1 MKNPYSSLQG
11 QSPIADA
18 QQSVVKVHRAVKQ
31 AQSHPSEET
40 VENAKN
46 AAYKAEN
53 ALQQAISHSEG
64 SINQEPLERVNEDL
78 YEDLVDLQEVQNNL
92 K

>member
-1 MKNPYSSLQG
+1 MKNQYSSLQG

-40 VENAKN
+40 IENAKN

-53 ALQQAISHSEG
+53 ALQQAISYSEG
-64 SINQEPLERVNEDL
+64 SIYQEPLERVNEDL
-78 YEDLVDLQEVQNNL
+78 YEDLVDLQEVENNL